1 MLHVTA
7 KTANSKDSMRTDL
20 CCLQS
25 STGTLEDPGLIPR
38 CVDHLF
44 EQLREDA
51 ANKTNCVSMIHV
63 TYVEIYND
71 RFYNLLAG
79 AATDD
84 HAESLVLV
92 SQRDRDKKI
101 EIREHPIRGVYLS
114 GGSGKLRVPVTSAAA
129 VLSLIAKGTKMRQ
142 TSATQLNER
151 SSRSHAVL
159 TLEIESN
166 DYSSSANSTTRDTSN
181 GSDAVNGATRRAS
194 LADCVSVRMG
204 KLQLVDLAGSE
215 RVTLSKAEGA
225 RLQEAQSINLSL
237 TLLGDVLMSL
247 SKVNKC
253 TCYVANFIQSSVVVT
268 IITRFIRC

>member
-1 MLHVTA
+1 
-7 KTANSKDSMRTDL
+7 
-20 CCLQS
+20 
-25 STGTLEDPGLIPR
+25 
-38 CVDHLF
+38 
-44 EQLREDA
+44 
-51 ANKTNCVSMIHV
+51 MIHV

-84 HAESLVLV
+84 HAEPLVAV

-114 GGSGKLRVPVTSAAA
+114 GGRGKLRVPVTSAAA

-166 DYSSSANSTTRDTSN
+166 DYSSTSSSISNSTTRDTTN
-181 GSDAVNGATRRAS
+181 GCDAVNGARRAS

-247 SKVNKC
+247 SKVNKY
-253 TCYVANFIQSSVVVT
+253 TCYVYIPTPSSL
-268 IITRFIRC
+268 CHC

>member
-1 MLHVTA
+1 L
-7 KTANSKDSMRTDL
+7 L
-20 CCLQS
+20 
-25 STGTLEDPGLIPR
+25 TGTPEDPGLIPR

-44 EQLREDA
+44 EKLREDA
-51 ANKTNCVSMIHV
+51 ANKPNCVSMIHV

-71 RFYNLLAG
+71 KFYNLLAG
-79 AATDD
+79 AATDE
-84 HAESLVLV
+84 HIEPIVPA

-101 EIREHPIRGVYLS
+101 EIREHPVRGVYLS
-114 GGSGKLRVPVTSAAA
+114 GGSGKLRVPVTSAAT

-166 DYSSSANSTTRDTSN
+166 DYSSSSSSSNNGTTRDTSN
-181 GSDAVNGATRRAS
+181 GCDAVSNSRRAS

-215 RVTLSKAEGA
+215 RVTLSKAEGT

-247 SKVNKC
+247 SKV
-253 TCYVANFIQSSVVVT
+253 TMYTVYVNSCALH
-268 IITRFIRC
+268 

>member
-1 MLHVTA
+1 MPHLTA
-7 KTANSKDSMRTDL
+7 KTGNSKDSMQTDL
-20 CCLQS
+20 CYLQS

-51 ANKTNCVSMIHV
+51 ANRTNCVSMIHV

-79 AATDD
+79 AAADD
-84 HAESLVLV
+84 HAEPLVPV

-101 EIREHPIRGVYLS
+101 KIREHPIRGVYLS

-166 DYSSSANSTTRDTSN
+166 DYSSSASSSINNSTTRDTTTN
-181 GSDAVNGATRRAS
+181 GCDAVNGTTRRAS

-247 SKVNKC
+247 SKVSEFF
-253 TCYVANFIQSSVVVT
+253 YS
-268 IITRFIRC
+268 ITTSIHSM